1 MNQQHKEMEVPVLAA
16 DHLQLRPISEKDIA
30 ALFNLFSSEKV
41 TRFMDIERL
50 INVSEAL
57 QLVTFFRE
65 KLLSG
70 EGMRWGIYQ
79 EDNDTLI
86 GTCGLHHI
94 NKTHYK
100 AEMGYD
106 LLPAFW
112 GKGIMTAALNRLL
125 QYAFEELALN
135 RIEAVVDPANKLS
148 ILLLQRLG
156 FQQEGLLRQAFFQ
169 KGHFV
174 DTYMF
179 SLLSSDYNYELHY

>member
-1 MNQQHKEMEVPVLAA
+1 MNNLHKEVEVPVLVA
-16 DHLQLRPISEKDIA
+16 DDLLLRPISEKDIA

-41 TRFMDIERL
+41 TRFMDIERF
-50 INVSEAL
+50 INVSEAA
-57 QLVTFFRE
+57 QLVAFFRE

-79 EDNDTLI
+79 PDNDTLI

-112 GKGIMTAALNRLL
+112 GKGIMTASLNRLL

-135 RIEAVVDPANKLS
+135 RIEAVVDPDNKLS
-148 ILLLQRLG
+148 ILLLKRLG

-169 KGHFV
+169 KGQFV
-174 DTYMF
+174 DAYMF
-179 SLLSSDYNYELHY
+179 SLLSGDYNYELHY

>member
-1 MNQQHKEMEVPVLAA
+1 MNHQNKEMEVPVLEA

-41 TRFMDIERL
+41 TRFMDIERF
-50 INVSEAL
+50 INVSEAA
-57 QLVTFFRE
+57 QLVAFFRE

-112 GKGIMTAALNRLL
+112 GKGIMTASLHRLL
-125 QYAFEELALN
+125 QFAFEELSLN

-148 ILLLQRLG
+148 ILLLERLG

-169 KGHFV
+169 KGNFV

>member
-1 MNQQHKEMEVPVLAA
+1 MNQQYKEMEVPVLEAE
-16 DHLQLRPISEKDIA
+16 HLQLRPISEKDIA

-41 TRFMDIERL
+41 TRFMDIERF
-50 INVSEAL
+50 INVSEAA
-57 QLVTFFRE
+57 QLVVFFRE

-70 EGMRWGIYQ
+70 EGMRWGIFQ
-79 EDNDTLI
+79 QDNDTLI

-112 GKGIMTAALNRLL
+112 GKGIMTASLNRLL
-125 QYAFEELALN
+125 QYAFEVLSLN

-148 ILLLQRLG
+148 ILLLERLG

-169 KGHFV
+169 KGKFV
-174 DTYMF
+174 DAYMF
-179 SLLSSDYNYELHY
+179 SLLSSEYNYELHY

>member
-1 MNQQHKEMEVPVLAA
+1 MNNQYKEVEVPVLPA
-16 DHLQLRPISEKDIA
+16 DGLLLRPISEKDIA

-41 TRFMDIERL
+41 TRFMDIERF
-50 INVSEAL
+50 INVSEAA
-57 QLVTFFRE
+57 QLVAFFRE

-79 EDNDTLI
+79 QDNDTLI

-112 GKGIMTAALNRLL
+112 GKGIMTTALHRLL
-125 QYAFEELALN
+125 QYAFEDLALN

-148 ILLLQRLG
+148 LRLLERLG
-156 FQQEGLLRQAFFQ
+156 FHQEGLLRQAFFQ

-174 DTYMF
+174 DAYMF

>member
-1 MNQQHKEMEVPVLAA
+1 MNQQYKEMEVPVLEAE
-16 DHLQLRPISEKDIA
+16 HLQLRPISEKDIA

-41 TRFMDIERL
+41 TRFMDIERF
-50 INVSEAL
+50 INVSEAA
-57 QLVTFFRE
+57 QLVLFFRE

-70 EGMRWGIYQ
+70 EGMRWGIFQ
-79 EDNDTLI
+79 QDNDTLI

-112 GKGIMTAALNRLL
+112 GKGIMTASLNRLL
-125 QYAFEELALN
+125 QYAFEVLSLN

-148 ILLLQRLG
+148 ILLLERLG

-169 KGHFV
+169 KGKFV
-174 DTYMF
+174 DAYMF
-179 SLLSSDYNYELHY
+179 SLLSSEYNYELHY